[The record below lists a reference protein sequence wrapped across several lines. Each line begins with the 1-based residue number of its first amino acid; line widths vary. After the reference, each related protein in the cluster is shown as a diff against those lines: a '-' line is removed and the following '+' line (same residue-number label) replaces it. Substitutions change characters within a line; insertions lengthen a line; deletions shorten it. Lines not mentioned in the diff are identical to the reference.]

1 MNTNLKIARVKCGL
15 TQKELA
21 NSVGVTSKYV
31 SLIQRKNLKPSPA
44 VMGKIAKCVGEPVQK
59 LFFSEL

>member
-31 SLIQRKNLKPSPA
+31 SLIERKKFEAIPGGYGKKSPS
-44 VMGKIAKCVGEPVQK
+44 V
-59 LFFSEL
+59 